1 MKKQTTFKL
10 SGILLL
16 LIALG
21 LAGYAF
27 WFLGLR
33 LWAVFGSGADGQ
45 PATTQFNLE
54 QAKALLK

>member
-1 MKKQTTFKL
+1 MNKQATFKL
-10 SGILLL
+10 SGTLLL

-33 LWAVFGSGADGQ
+33 LWAVYGPSDGQ

-54 QAKALLK
+54 QVSELKK